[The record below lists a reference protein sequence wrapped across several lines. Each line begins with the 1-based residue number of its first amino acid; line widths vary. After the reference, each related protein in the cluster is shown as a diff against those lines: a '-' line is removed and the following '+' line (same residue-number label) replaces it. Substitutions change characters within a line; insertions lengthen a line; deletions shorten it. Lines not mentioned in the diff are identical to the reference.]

1 MISFLSV
8 KPVFLMSVVTVVEKP
23 VVQIRYKQ
31 VNILLIQHK
40 LNYSQV
46 GKKKSL
52 VISCRS
58 LHH

>member
-8 KPVFLMSVVTVVEKP
+8 KSVFLMSVVTVVEKP
-23 VVQIRYKQ
+23 VVQIRCKQ

-46 GKKKSL
+46 GKKII
-52 VISCRS
+52 IS
-58 LHH
+58 H